1 MNTLSGIKSKIW
13 NFPLYLYFHSVN
25 ETLKINFVYFTSETL
40 LLGTSQF
47 INIYVSYPP
56 RGSCSEK
63 LWLSSLN
70 CCSWLQNE
78 GSTFVCGVTDC
89 PVLPDPMVSTNTVCF
104 FFFWQRDQ
112 NKHSWK
118 PYHEPKQR
126 WQNPYR
132 INNQSDDRNCY
143 NALLV

>member
-13 NFPLYLYFHSVN
+13 NFHLYVYFHSVN
-25 ETLKINFVYFTSETL
+25 EILTINFVYFTSETL

-104 FFFWQRDQ
+104 FFSDKETKTNIHGSLTMSLSRDG
-112 NKHSWK
+112 KIHT
-118 PYHEPKQR
+118 EL
-126 WQNPYR
+126 
-132 INNQSDDRNCY
+132 ITNQMTGIVTMPS
-143 NALLV
+143 

>member
-13 NFPLYLYFHSVN
+13 NFHLYLYFHSVN
-25 ETLKINFVYFTSETL
+25 ETLTINFVYFTSETL

-56 RGSCSEK
+56 ERFMQWKTVTKFFK
-63 LWLSSLN
+63 LLFMAAEWRQHFRVQGHRLSHIA
-70 CCSWLQNE
+70 WPH
-78 GSTFVCGVTDC
+78 GVYQ
-89 PVLPDPMVSTNTVCF
+89 PIF

-126 WQNPYR
+126 WQNPFR